1 MRSILVLVFA
11 SVVVGGSAGGV
22 LGVNAQHAEQLLTGI
37 LQDVGDILQ
46 SFEGGPDDPKSPV
59 TNASSLA
66 EDQARLDSASRKAS
80 ELATEM
86 QKIQD
91 GAAGN
96 DRH

>member
-1 MRSILVLVFA
+1 LRSILVLVVA

-22 LGVNAQHAEQLLTGI
+22 LGANAQHAEQLLRGI
-37 LQDVGDILQ
+37 LQDVGAILQ

-66 EDQARLDSASRKAS
+66 QDRARLDAATQKAS
-80 ELATEM
+80 ELATEI

-91 GAAGN
+91 GVAGR
-96 DRH
+96 DRR

>member
-1 MRSILVLVFA
+1 LRSILVLIFA

-22 LGVNAQHAEQLLTGI
+22 LGVNAQHAEQLLAGI
-37 LQDVGDILQ
+37 LQDVGAILQ

-59 TNASSLA
+59 TNTSSLA
-66 EDQARLDSASRKAS
+66 EDQARLDAASQKAS

-86 QKIQD
+86 QKMQD
-91 GAAGN
+91 GVAGR